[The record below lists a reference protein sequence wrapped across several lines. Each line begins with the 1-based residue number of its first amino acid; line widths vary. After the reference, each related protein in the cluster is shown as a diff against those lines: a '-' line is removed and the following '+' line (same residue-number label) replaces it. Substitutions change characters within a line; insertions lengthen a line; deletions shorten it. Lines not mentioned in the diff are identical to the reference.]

1 VQGSRAAPPYSSRL
15 RRERQR
21 RNWILAD
28 VVREIDVRLKDSGV
42 TESLVSAWELG
53 KHRTSA
59 RYRAVLCE
67 VFNLPAEA
75 LFADQDEDPRPPP
88 TPAEAQKTGPG
99 TNRVRVVHMVS
110 AVDQLRAALL
120 QVVCQAENLLAAV
133 GSRSRDQ
140 SYLHAIEQALQD
152 RPRLIHYRVLIGP
165 PRRELLKEHLLR
177 LLELRDPDSR
187 EHGFQTLHIGLIE
200 DLAHQPE
207 HFFVASERTAV
218 VVIPSVNTAENFD
231 SGVVLEH
238 AQDALG
244 LVRHAREVYAGA
256 QRLETVEAVQ
266 ALQVVR

>member
-1 VQGSRAAPPYSSRL
+1 VQGSRAASLPSSRL

-28 VVREIDVRLKDSGV
+28 VVREIDARLRDSGV

-67 VFNLPAEA
+67 VFSLPPEA
-75 LFADQDEDPRPPP
+75 LFADQDQDPQPSLGLMEPR
-88 TPAEAQKTGPG
+88 EAGPG
-99 TNRVRVVHMVS
+99 ASQERVRMVS
-110 AVDQLRAALL
+110 VVDQLQAALL
-120 QVVCQAENLLAAV
+120 DVVCQAEDSLAAV
-133 GSRSRDQ
+133 GSRSRDP
-140 SYLHAIEQALQD
+140 SYLQAIEQALRE
-152 RPRLIHYRVLIGP
+152 RPRLVYYRVLIGP
-165 PRRELLKEHLLR
+165 PRREMLKEHLLR

-187 EHGFQTLHIGLIE
+187 EHGFQTLHVGLIE

-207 HFFVASERTAV
+207 HFFVASERSAV

-231 SGVVLEH
+231 SGVVLGH
-238 AQDALG
+238 AQDAQG
-244 LVRHAREVYAGA
+244 LVQHARELYAGA

>member
-1 VQGSRAAPPYSSRL
+1 MQRTQAAPVPSSRL

-67 VFNLPAEA
+67 VFNLPPEA
-75 LFADQDEDPRPPP
+75 LFADQDEGPQLALAP
-88 TPAEAQKTGPG
+88 TEARETGSHE
-99 TNRVRVVHMVS
+99 RVQMVS

-120 QVVCQAENLLAAV
+120 DVVCQAGGHLAAV

-140 SYLHAIEQALQD
+140 SYLHAIEKALQD

-187 EHGFQTLHIGLIE
+187 EHGFQTLHVGLIE

-207 HFFVASERTAV
+207 HFFVASERSAV

-231 SGVVLEH
+231 SGVVLGH

-244 LVRHAREVYAGA
+244 LVRHARELYAGA
-256 QRLETVEAVQ
+256 QRLETAEAVQ

>member
-1 VQGSRAAPPYSSRL
+1 MGRCRGVELLSSRL

-67 VFNLPAEA
+67 VFDLPAEA
-75 LFADQDEDPRPPP
+75 LFADQDEDPRHA
-88 TPAEAQKTGPG
+88 PAEAQKGGPG
-99 TNRVRVVHMVS
+99 TNRERVQMVS
-110 AVDQLRAALL
+110 AVGQLRAALL
-120 QVVCQAENLLAAV
+120 DVVCQAEDLLAAV

-140 SYLHAIEQALQD
+140 SYLHAIERALRD
-152 RPRLIHYRVLIGP
+152 RPRLIHYRLLIGP

-187 EHGFQTLHIGLIE
+187 EHGFQTLHVGLIE

-207 HFFVASERTAV
+207 HFFVASERSAV

-231 SGVVLEH
+231 SGVVLGH
-238 AQDALG
+238 AQDAVG
-244 LVRHAREVYAGA
+244 LVQHARELYAGA

>member
-1 VQGSRAAPPYSSRL
+1 VQGSRAALPFSSRL

-67 VFNLPAEA
+67 VFNLPPEA
-75 LFADQDEDPRPPP
+75 LFADQDHE
-88 TPAEAQKTGPG
+88 AEPSLGRMEHLDAGSASSQE
-99 TNRVRVVHMVS
+99 RAHLVS
-110 AVDQLRAALL
+110 DVDQLRAALL
-120 QVVCQAENLLAAV
+120 NLVCRAEDFLVAV

-140 SYLHAIEQALQD
+140 SYLQAIEQALRD
-152 RPRLIHYRVLIGP
+152 RPRLIHYRILIGP
-165 PRRELLKEHLLR
+165 PRRELLKDHLLR

-187 EHGFQTLHIGLIE
+187 EHGFQTLHLGLVE

-207 HFFVASERTAV
+207 RFFVASERSAV
-218 VVIPSVNTAENFD
+218 VVMPSVNAAENFD
-231 SGVVLEH
+231 SGVVLGH

-244 LVRHAREVYAGA
+244 LVQHARELYAGA
-256 QRLETVEAVQ
+256 QRLESVEAVQ

>member
-1 VQGSRAAPPYSSRL
+1 VQGSRVAALSSSRL

-67 VFNLPAEA
+67 VFDLPAEA
-75 LFADQDEDPRPPP
+75 LFADQDEDPRNPPA
-88 TPAEAQKTGPG
+88 PADAQMSGPG
-99 TNRVRVVHMVS
+99 TNRERVQMVS
-110 AVDQLRAALL
+110 AVDQLRAAMLD
-120 QVVCQAENLLAAV
+120 VICQAEDLLAAV

-140 SYLHAIEQALQD
+140 SYLQAIEQALRD
-152 RPRLIHYRVLIGP
+152 RPRLIHYRILIGP

-177 LLELRDPDSR
+177 LLELRDPDNR
-187 EHGFQTLHIGLIE
+187 EHGFQTLHVGLIE

-207 HFFVASERTAV
+207 HFFVASERSAV

-231 SGVVLEH
+231 SGVVLGH
-238 AQDALG
+238 AQDAVG
-244 LVRHAREVYAGA
+244 LVHHARELYAGA